1 MQRAWRWIKGIVVFV
16 GLGLAAA
23 AVRTRLRMRRVEGA
37 GNRIQGHLDELGRG
51 VEDIQ
56 GGVSEALD
64 DNRELTEAIGS
75 AVSGIKGD
83 LGEAGDIAHRLQSA
97 DRRAESTLER
107 LEEANRRFAELV
119 GKTASDQ

>member
-1 MQRAWRWIKGIVVFV
+1 MQNLWKCIKALVGFI
-16 GLGLAAA
+16 GLGLTAA
-23 AVRTRLRMRRVEGA
+23 AVCARIKLRRVDAA
-37 GNRIQGHLDELGRG
+37 GHRIQGHLDELGRG

-56 GGVSEALD
+56 TGVSEALN
-64 DNRELTEAIGS
+64 DNRKLTETIGS

-83 LGEAGDIAHRLQSA
+83 LGEAGEIARRLQSA